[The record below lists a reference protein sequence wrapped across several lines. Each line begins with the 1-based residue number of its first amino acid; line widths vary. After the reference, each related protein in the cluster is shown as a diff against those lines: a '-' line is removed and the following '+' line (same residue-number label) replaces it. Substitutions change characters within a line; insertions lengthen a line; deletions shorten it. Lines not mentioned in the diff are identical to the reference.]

1 MLRVFSCFGLGI
13 LFLMISPEL
22 RQQATAAIGAVVT
35 QMTIYAPWSYVAG
48 GIFLILSTMM
58 AFKRGAAPR

>member
-13 LFLMISPEL
+13 LFLVISPEL
-22 RQQATAAIGAVVT
+22 RHQATAAIGAGVT
-35 QMTIYAPWSYVAG
+35 QMSIYAPWSYVVG
-48 GIFLILSTMM
+48 GILLIFTTMM